1 MRQPKLNDLT
11 IDLAGTRKLRSQLAK
26 SKKIKITINID
37 EQSLTFLRKV
47 SRQSAPPYL
56 RLLNQVLKEGTTYTG
71 ETRARLDRIERELEK
86 LKRQIAA

>member
-11 IDLAGTRKLRSQLAK
+11 VDAAGTRKLRSRLTK
-26 SKKIKITINID
+26 TRKIKITINID

-47 SRQSAPPYL
+47 SRQSPPPYPW
-56 RLLNQVLKEGTTYTG
+56 LLNRVFEEETTHTD
-71 ETRARLDRIERELEK
+71 ETKARLDRIERELRK